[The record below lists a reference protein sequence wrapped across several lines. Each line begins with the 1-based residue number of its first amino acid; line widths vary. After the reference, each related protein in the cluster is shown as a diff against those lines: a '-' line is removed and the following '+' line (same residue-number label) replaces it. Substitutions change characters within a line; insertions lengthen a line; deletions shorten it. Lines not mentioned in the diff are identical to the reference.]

1 MSAQSRFGRF
11 DREERRR
18 RRAERRRR
26 RREDAEDAAEA
37 GGEIVGG
44 ASDLADLASGDAPT
58 RSLGSGL
65 GGGRGGGRCD
75 GCDGFGRGGTGG
87 RGGGGDGCDAC
98 DCNLSLLRLA
108 ALVLLVPPRR
118 DTRPRGPGGPRLS
131 TLLLAGAVVL
141 PDAAT
146 GPVTAA
152 LRLYRRRLTRF
163 TPACPGT
170 PSCSAYAQDAVAR
183 LGARRGLRA
192 AARRVRACGADAGHP
207 GPAAPGDRDARST
220 SATASTSTS

>member
-75 GCDGFGRGGTGG
+75 GCD
-87 RGGGGDGCDAC
+87 AC

-108 ALVLLVPPRR
+108 ALVLLAPPRR
-118 DTRPRGPGGPRLS
+118 DARPRGAGGPRLS

-192 AARRVRACGADAGHP
+192 AARRVRACGTDAGQ
-207 GPAAPGDRDARST
+207 GT
-220 SATASTSTS
+220 TATASTSTS